1 MNSGHVRATI
11 RRMGR
16 RARLWIWVGL
26 AVALGVGLGWVPLFD
41 VLGFELATAA
51 ALFAAALGLD
61 LGGALARE
69 LAREPA
75 GGPEGG
81 PEGGVE
87 HAAFAGRT
95 MVTATL
101 GAAGL
106 AVGVMVI
113 PAAIAAIRGLWQPT
127 CDWRF
132 GIEAY
137 LAMPVVTAALAAASG
152 HALGVVWGPRRFA
165 GAALAQ
171 LPYVAVAL
179 AALWRFYSEPP
190 VFSYNAVLG
199 YFPGN
204 LYDENIQLRW
214 PLVWSR
220 LEDLA
225 WVAAVVALV
234 AVRLDV
240 PRHRIGWRIAR
251 PDGRRRA
258 AAGIALGC
266 LAGAIVLHL
275 RAGSLGYAVDAED
288 IAALLGGRIETPHFV
303 IHYAHTKEID
313 AEIALIARD
322 HEFRYAQVVAQL
334 GVAPAGK
341 LTSFY
346 FADRGQKAR
355 WFGAYGVEMAKPWQR
370 AIYLDHRGFPHP
382 SLRHEIAHAVAS
394 AFGDPLLGVATRHGV
409 FINPGL
415 IEGLAVAVDWP
426 ATYDRP
432 TPHEAVRALQQLG
445 MDPLIERLLSLQFVS
460 VSSARGYTTA
470 GSFLRFLLDA
480 YGAAKLRAVYRSGGD
495 FEAAY
500 GVPLATLEAAWRKM
514 LAAIELPPG
523 SVEAQRERFRGGSVF
538 ARPCPHAVAAR
549 RERALRAYGAG
560 DRAGAIALQRH
571 ICDDAPEEPRY
582 RMDLADMLVGGDAA
596 EHQEGAAIWSALATD
611 APDVTS
617 TLRVE
622 ALERLARDAAARD
635 DRAAVVARIQQ
646 AAAQPIDSNERRQVD
661 AEAFAL
667 AHTGAAAMPL
677 YAYFFLSTPVS
688 NAWLAR
694 WATKVEPALG
704 FAHYLL
710 GLQLAGAGGDGAPW
724 AEAAEELERALD
736 LGLPGPPFVRN
747 AARRLALVAYRGHDR
762 ARVAAAIAVL
772 AGRDMTTPDHLLAAD
787 WQARLDF
794 DAKSP

>member
-313 AEIALIARD
+313 A
-322 HEFRYAQVVAQL
+322 
-334 GVAPAGK
+334 
-341 LTSFY
+341 
-346 FADRGQKAR
+346 
-355 WFGAYGVEMAKPWQR
+355 
-370 AIYLDHRGFPHP
+370 
-382 SLRHEIAHAVAS
+382 EIAHAVAS